1 MLKTVIRV
9 QIARLPA
16 HAAMRHF
23 PIASTEAADGIS
35 LAGMIRR
42 FPALEWDCLP
52 NQPSVL
58 VEMATEFI
66 QLADYPEF

>member
-1 MLKTVIRV
+1 MC
-9 QIARLPA
+9 
-16 HAAMRHF
+16 HF
-23 PIASTEAADGIS
+23 RAASTEAADGIS

-58 VEMATEFI
+58 VEMATEFV
-66 QLADYPEF
+66 QLAD

>member
-1 MLKTVIRV
+1 
-9 QIARLPA
+9 
-16 HAAMRHF
+16 MRHF

>member
-1 MLKTVIRV
+1 VSKKSGS
-9 QIARLPA
+9 LPTTDCSNYLTPSA
-16 HAAMRHF
+16 
-23 PIASTEAADGIS
+23 EAADGIS